1 MSFFPETFIENSEV
15 YNAWDK
21 AREQM
26 GADEM
31 LNAILQMIDTDTANW
46 IVENLNDDYELGL
59 PQFEDEDENEED
71 DDEDEY
77 EDERLIIY
85 KHKR

>member
-15 YNAWDK
+15 YNAWDN

-46 IVENLNDDYELGL
+46 IVEHLNNDYELKL
-59 PQFEDEDENEED
+59 PQFNDCDDCYDYADEDLE
-71 DDEDEY
+71 
-77 EDERLIIY
+77 
-85 KHKR
+85 